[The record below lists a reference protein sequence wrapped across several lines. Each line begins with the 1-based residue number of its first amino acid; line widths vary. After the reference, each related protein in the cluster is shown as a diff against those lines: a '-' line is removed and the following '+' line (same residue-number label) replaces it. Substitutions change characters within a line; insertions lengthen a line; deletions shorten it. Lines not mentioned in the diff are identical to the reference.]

1 MTKSMMRNKPTLIAV
16 FAVVVLVLGT
26 QSCYYD
32 NKAENYGSAGC
43 DSVNPTYTANIQPI
57 INQSCI
63 GCHGSSGPS
72 GGVDLTSYDRVKTQ
86 ALRGSLSGT
95 IKQSSPYSLMPP
107 GGKLSDCKISQV
119 DRWIKNGMPQ

>member
-1 MTKSMMRNKPTLIAV
+1 MKRNKLTLIAV
-16 FAVVVLVLGT
+16 FAVGALVLGM

-43 DSVNPTYTANIQPI
+43 DSANPTYTANIQPI

-63 GCHGSSGPS
+63 GCHGSSGAS
-72 GGVDLTSYDRVKTQ
+72 GGVSLTSYDLVKAQ
-86 ALRGSLSGT
+86 ALKGSLSGT
-95 IKQSSPYSLMPP
+95 MKQSSPYSLMPP